1 MKMTKKKESTAVK
14 GKVQYI
20 NPPSLHHNPA
30 FTNVVTVTGPART
43 IYVGGQNAVDTSGE
57 IVGKG
62 DFKAQSE
69 QTLRNVL
76 AALEAGGAQLEHVVK
91 WNVYILQGQPL
102 QEGFAAFQ
110 QVWGS
115 RPNPPTIS
123 SMFVAGLAH
132 PDFLLEIDAVAVVP
146 E

>member
-1 MKMTKKKESTAVK
+1 MKMTKKKESTTVK
-14 GKVQYI
+14 GQVQYI

-76 AALEAGGAQLEHVVK
+76 TALEAGGAQLEHVVK

-102 QEGFAAFQ
+102 QEGF
-110 QVWGS
+110 
-115 RPNPPTIS
+115 
-123 SMFVAGLAH
+123 
-132 PDFLLEIDAVAVVP
+132 
-146 E
+146 